1 MDKNNV
7 SEQPW
12 PKQNCPA
19 VWPSV
24 CYWY

>member
-12 PKQNCPA
+12 PKRNCTA